1 MSVNLLACWHSKI
14 CFNTDSHQKPLPTFL
29 VLLMSWAGIGLLTE
43 PCSFFAYH
51 PLISPLYLCIFLIF
65 SVFYHSV
72 QKLFLLERFFFVL
85 LFTLR
90 HVMVSFNLTEPKITW
105 KESPDDGWPTVSCSV
120 VISENSTISRV
131 QVLNSKN
138 EKKKTA
144 NKQAC
149 RQYACISFCSY
160 LWMWHAQLFEAPDFF
175 FTSFW

>member
-1 MSVNLLACWHSKI
+1 
-14 CFNTDSHQKPLPTFL
+14 
-29 VLLMSWAGIGLLTE
+29 
-43 PCSFFAYH
+43 
-51 PLISPLYLCIFLIF
+51 
-65 SVFYHSV
+65 
-72 QKLFLLERFFFVL
+72 
-85 LFTLR
+85 
-90 HVMVSFNLTEPKITW
+90 MVSFNLTEPKITW

-160 LWMWHAQLFEAPDFF
+160 LPSCLKLLISSSLPSDKVKSEFE
-175 FTSFW
+175 S